1 MRRPLTESSGLC
13 DRQPRQSA
21 QLLEHSPPGNP
32 TRVEQRPQG
41 EPGRGRPPLGFCP
54 LKRLLRIPAI
64 AVTIASGAR
73 FKWSN
78 PAGRNEL
85 EAEEQTRS
93 PASYLQSDMCRKII
107 TAYDI
112 YAARET
118 RAGGRA
124 RAFDWFGFPKNQTCC
139 LFDLFLSLMKFH

>member
-1 MRRPLTESSGLC
+1 MYGPMRRPLTESSGLC

-21 QLLEHSPPGNP
+21 QLLEHSPPGSP
-32 TRVEQRPQG
+32 SSGRRES
-41 EPGRGRPPLGFCP
+41 PGRGRPPLGFCP

-64 AVTIASGAR
+64 AVTIGSGAS

-93 PASYLQSDMCRKII
+93 SASHLQSDM
-107 TAYDI
+107 
-112 YAARET
+112 
-118 RAGGRA
+118 
-124 RAFDWFGFPKNQTCC
+124 
-139 LFDLFLSLMKFH
+139 